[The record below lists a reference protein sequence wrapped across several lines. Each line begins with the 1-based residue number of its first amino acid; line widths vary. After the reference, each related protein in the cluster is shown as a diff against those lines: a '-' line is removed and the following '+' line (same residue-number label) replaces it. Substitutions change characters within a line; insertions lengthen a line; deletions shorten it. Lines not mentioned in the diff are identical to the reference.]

1 MRRKSQYRLNGISVS
16 YNKHFEVPRLL
27 SPVFTGRDEDL
38 QCLTTSLAPGP
49 SSPRKHQRRY
59 VLFGLGG
66 SGKTQICLKYVQEQ
80 RERYGGIFWV
90 DASTVDSIRQ
100 SFMQLAL
107 ILQVDEDVDSVK
119 RRLAHISETW
129 LLVFD
134 NADGP

>member
-1 MRRKSQYRLNGISVS
+1 MIHSRGVQEDQEDEEPSTTPDKRSFGYVLMNNMRRKSQYRLNGISVS

-80 RERYGGIFWV
+80 RERYV
-90 DASTVDSIRQ
+90 QD
-100 SFMQLAL
+100 L
-107 ILQVDEDVDSVK
+107 DET
-119 RRLAHISETW
+119 RLR
-129 LLVFD
+129 F
-134 NADGP
+134 